1 MNAPLTPQA
10 SREPDS
16 TAEALAAALT
26 QARAFRT
33 PTDATPFA
41 QTLTRPEQA
50 YAVQRAMAA
59 TQGWFKGGVPTA
71 WKSGGPS
78 RTAALTHAPL
88 PDAGVWHSP
97 ANAAAHQWHFNRHGV
112 EAEIALR
119 LNRPVDAALAAALTP
134 ESAEG
139 LIDAMAVSIELVDTR
154 LQQSFDAPPLVKLAD
169 LQAHSALILS
179 AWQPYRRVDWAAQ
192 PCRVKIGAQPEV
204 RHTGTHSMGDPAWLL
219 PLWLRHATAEFGTV
233 PAGTVVTTGTW
244 VGILMAQAGDRVQVA
259 FDGIAEASVQL

>member
-1 MNAPLTPQA
+1 MNDPMPT
-10 SREPDS
+10 SHRPDLNLVQQL
-16 TAEALAAALT
+16 AEALS
-26 QARAFRT
+26 QARAQRT
-33 PTDATPFA
+33 PTDAAPFA
-41 QTLTRPEQA
+41 QTLTQAEQA

-59 TQGWFKGGVPTA
+59 TQGWFKNGVPTA

-88 PDAGVWHSP
+88 PDAGIWSSP
-97 ANAAAHQWHFNRHGV
+97 ASAAAHQWHFNRHGV

-119 LNRPVDAALAAALTP
+119 LGRPVDAALAATLTP
-134 ESAEG
+134 ESAEV

-179 AWQPYRRVDWAAQ
+179 AWQPYRRVDWTAQ
-192 PCRVKIGAQPEV
+192 TCRVQIGAQPEV
-204 RHTGTHSMGDPAWLL
+204 VHTGTHSMSDPAWLL

-244 VGILMAQAGDRVQVA
+244 VGILMAQAGDLVRVA
-259 FDGIAEASVQL
+259 FDGIAEATVQL

>member
-1 MNAPLTPQA
+1 MTATSSSA
-10 SREPDS
+10 SPATDP
-16 TAEALAAALT
+16 TATALAAALT
-26 QARAFRT
+26 QARAQRT

-41 QTLTRPEQA
+41 HTLTQPEQA

-59 TQGWFKGGVPTA
+59 TQGWFKDGVPTA

-78 RTAALTHAPL
+78 RTGALTHAPL
-88 PDAGVWHSP
+88 PDAGIWQSP
-97 ANAAAHQWHFNRHGV
+97 AKAAAHQWHFNRHGV

-119 LNRPVDAALAAALTP
+119 LNRPVDAALAATLTP

-179 AWQPYRRVDWAAQ
+179 AWQPYRRVDWTAQ
-192 PCRVKIGAQPEV
+192 TCRVKIGAQPEV
-204 RHTGTHSMGDPAWLL
+204 VHTGTHSMGDPAWLL

-233 PAGTVVTTGTW
+233 PAGAVVTTGTW
-244 VGILMAQAGDRVQVA
+244 VGILMAQAGDLVQVT
-259 FDGIAEASVQL
+259 FDGIADASVQI